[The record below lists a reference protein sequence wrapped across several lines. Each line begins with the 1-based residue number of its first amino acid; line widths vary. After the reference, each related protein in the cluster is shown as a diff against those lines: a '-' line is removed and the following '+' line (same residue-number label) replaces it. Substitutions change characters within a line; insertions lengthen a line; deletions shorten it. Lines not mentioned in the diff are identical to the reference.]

1 MGIINSRFSSSSL
14 EIEAKIAP
22 FPMNFGSINISTSV
36 DTSVKGLSNADT
48 NENFLKTAFS
58 LKLNEY
64 SSPIVMNDNV
74 IVLQYTT
81 SETAGDDE
89 GPYSEDS
96 LKSYDESAAQGFVLS
111 SDKLENNFTQVYFSN
126 FMN

>member
-1 MGIINSRFSSSSL
+1 
-14 EIEAKIAP
+14 
-22 FPMNFGSINISTSV
+22 
-36 DTSVKGLSNADT
+36 
-48 NENFLKTAFS
+48 
-58 LKLNEY
+58 
-64 SSPIVMNDNV
+64 MNDNV

-81 SETAGDDE
+81 LETAGDDE